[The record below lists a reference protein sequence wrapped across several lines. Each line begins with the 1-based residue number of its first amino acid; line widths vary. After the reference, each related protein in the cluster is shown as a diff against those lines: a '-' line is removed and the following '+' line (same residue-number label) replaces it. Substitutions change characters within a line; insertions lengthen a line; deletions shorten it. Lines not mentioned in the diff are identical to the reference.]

1 MEIVFPCQPFS
12 NLRFCSMLRAFPR
25 LYKDLKPCYRNSMQ
39 PRLIQQQA
47 QRLILSPQIR
57 QYLKLLELPLAE
69 LEQAIDTELGE
80 NPCLEEKSSVP
91 EDSAEAPE
99 RIHGAEELHMGENF
113 NHLDALN
120 DDYNNS
126 FDSLDLSRQ
135 DAKNLQE
142 KKNFQEGLLTKTE
155 ALSDFLLWQVRL
167 LDFSQ
172 EEVKIAEEIIGNID
186 DGGYFQ
192 GVLDEIAKNLNQP
205 ASKIEEILKRI
216 QSLDP
221 PGIGARNLQETL
233 ILQLTKKRDDA
244 MRLAS
249 DLCHSERSEESR
261 EILRRKT
268 PQDDTGELELA
279 LKIVSEH
286 LPLLEKRDWNVLA
299 RVLNVAAEQIKKASL
314 HIARLDPKPGRSFYA
329 DNTLGAPPDASIT
342 FNDEEDE
349 QEPFKIEIHNEA
361 LREIRLSP
369 YYRRLIRTKGMD
381 TKTKAFLKEKMQAAI
396 DFLRAIDLRQSTLR
410 AITVEIVKAQPAFL
424 EKGFAHLKPLRLKD
438 ISATLGIHES
448 TVSRALHG
456 KSIVTPQGMIPYKS
470 FFSNKMET
478 AEGSESQKSI
488 MEKIRHLIAAEDSAK
503 PLSDQ
508 EIVRQLGLEG
518 IKIARRTA
526 AKYRDL
532 LKILPTHLRRQR

>member
-1 MEIVFPCQPFS
+1 MEIVFPCQPIS
-12 NLRFCSMLRAFPR
+12 NLRFFSMLRAFRR
-25 LYKDLKPCYRNSMQ
+25 LYKDLKPCYRGPMQ

-47 QRLILSPQIR
+47 HRLILSPQIR
-57 QYLKLLELPLAE
+57 QYLKLLQLPLAE
-69 LEQAIDTELGE
+69 LEQAIENELAE
-80 NPCLEEKSSVP
+80 NPCLEEKSSTP
-91 EDSAEAPE
+91 EDSGEVTD
-99 RIHGAEELHMGENF
+99 RVHGAEELHMGEDYG
-113 NHLDALN
+113 HLEALN
-120 DDYNNS
+120 DDYTNS

-167 LDFSQ
+167 LDFSE

-186 DGGYFQ
+186 ENGYFQ
-192 GVLDEIAKNLNQP
+192 GSLDEIAGNLKKP

-221 PGIGARNLQETL
+221 PGIAARNLQETL
-233 ILQLTKKRDDA
+233 LLQLVKKREE
-244 MRLAS
+244 LARAR
-249 DLCHSERSEESR
+249 DPEEANHVLSE
-261 EILRRKT
+261 I
-268 PQDDTGELELA
+268 ELA
-279 LKIVSEH
+279 LKIVSNH
-286 LPLLEKRDWNVLA
+286 LPLLEKRDWNALA
-299 RVLNVAAEQIKKASL
+299 RILSLSPEQIKKAAL

-329 DNTLGAPPDASIT
+329 DSTHGAPPDASVT

-349 QEPFKIEIHNEA
+349 KEPFKIEIHNEA

-369 YYRRLIRTKGMD
+369 YYRRLIRNKGMD
-381 TKTKAFLKEKMQAAI
+381 AKTKTFLKEKMQAAI
-396 DFLRAIDLRQSTLR
+396 HFLRAIELRQSTLR
-410 AITVEIVKAQPAFL
+410 AITAEIVKAQPEFL

-438 ISATLGIHES
+438 ISALLGIHES

-456 KSIVTPQGMIPYKS
+456 KSILTPQGMIPYKS
-470 FFSNKMET
+470 FFSNKMKT
-478 AEGSESQKSI
+478 AEGNESQKSI
-488 MEKIRHLIAAEDSAK
+488 VEKIRHLIAAEDPAK

-508 EIVRQLGLEG
+508 EIVKQLGLEG